1 MAAASTSGQT
11 GLAGFALAE
20 AWRGLA
26 YRVLSSPLSRLR
38 PSGRTPERL
47 LIAPTDLRTADPTA
61 AAEIY
66 AGRFAFG
73 GELADAGGASIF
85 EIDPPSEEWARQLHG
100 FGWLRHLRASDMA
113 LSRPNARA
121 LVADWIRL
129 SAKHPPI
136 ANEPDVLAR
145 RVIAWLAQ
153 TPLLLEGCDEAFYWR
168 FLKALTR
175 QVRQLRRIAP
185 HAPKG
190 LTRLRAL
197 IALSGAALSMNER
210 ERFVRQA
217 VKWLDNELAAQV
229 LPDGG
234 HVSRNP
240 RATLD
245 LLVDLLPL
253 RQAFTARGIQP
264 SPVLLSSVD
273 RMMPM
278 LRFFRHGDGSF
289 ARFNGTGDT
298 QADLVATV
306 LAYDDARGKP
316 FLNAPHSGY
325 QRIVASGSLV
335 IVDTGRPPPIGVSAA
350 AHAGC
355 LSFEFSVGKQPIV
368 VNCGVPHG
376 GNDRLRRLARTT
388 AAHSTATLNDASSCR
403 FLTRPRL
410 SGRLGEVIV
419 SGPETVEADR
429 QEKGGSTA
437 LIASHDGYAARFA
450 VIHQRRLAL
459 AAAGD
464 ELRGEDAFVGRD
476 GRAVNRSNKD
486 SYAIRFHLHP
496 TVSVSHAS
504 ASAPVLLTL
513 PGNEIWEFVADTPDL
528 AVEDGILF
536 SDIRGN
542 RRSHQI
548 VIYGRAQHRPAVAWR
563 FRRIALPDPRPP
575 TRNPS

>member
-26 YRVLSSPLSRLR
+26 YGVLSSPLSRLR

-85 EIDPPSEEWARQLHG
+85 EIVPPSEDWARQLHG

-129 SAKHPPI
+129 QPKHPPI

-197 IALSGAALSMNER
+197 IALSGAALSMNDR
-210 ERFVRQA
+210 ERVVRQA
-217 VKWLDNELAAQV
+217 VKWLDAELSAQV

-234 HVSRNP
+234 HISRNP

-298 QADLVATV
+298 PVDLVATV

-325 QRIVASGSLV
+325 QRIVADGALV
-335 IVDTGRPPPIGVSAA
+335 IMDTGRPPPIGVSAA

-368 VNCGVPHG
+368 VNCGVPHP
-376 GNDRLRRLARTT
+376 GNERLRRLARTT

-429 QEKGGSTA
+429 QEKDGSTA
-437 LIASHDGYAARFA
+437 LIASHDGYAGRFA
-450 VIHQRRLAL
+450 VVHQRRLAL
-459 AAAGD
+459 SAAGD

-486 SYAIRFHLHP
+486 SYTIRFHLHP
-496 TVSVSHAS
+496 TVSVSRAN
-504 ASAPVLLTL
+504 ASAPILLTL

-528 AVEDGILF
+528 ALEDGILF

-563 FRRIALPDPRPP
+563 LRRIALPDPRPP
-575 TRNPS
+575 TR

>member
-11 GLAGFALAE
+11 GLAGFAVAE
-20 AWRGLA
+20 AWRSLLYG
-26 YRVLSSPLSRLR
+26 VVSNPLTRLR
-38 PSGRTPERL
+38 PGRTPDRL

-66 AGRFAFG
+66 AGRFAFN
-73 GELADAGGASIF
+73 GEVGESGGASIF
-85 EIDPPSEEWARQLHG
+85 EVAPPSEEWARQLHS
-100 FGWLRHLRASDMA
+100 FGWLRHLRASDLA

-129 SAKHPPI
+129 QGKHKPI
-136 ANEPDVLAR
+136 AYEADVLAR

-175 QVRQLRRIAP
+175 QVRLLRRVAP

-190 LTRLRAL
+190 LIRLRGL
-197 IALSGAALSMNER
+197 IALAGAALSMNER
-210 ERFVRQA
+210 ERVVRQA
-217 VKWLDNELAAQV
+217 TKWLDAELSAQV

-253 RQAFTARGIQP
+253 RQAFAARGIQP
-264 SPVLLSSVD
+264 TPVLLSSVD

-278 LRFFRHGDGSF
+278 LRFFRHGCGSF

-298 QADLVATV
+298 PGDLLATV

-316 FLNAPHSGY
+316 YLNAPHSGY
-325 QRIVASGSLV
+325 QRMIAGDALV
-335 IVDTGRPPPIGVSAA
+335 IVDTGRPPPIGVSAS

-355 LSFEFSVGKQPIV
+355 LSFEFSTGKQQIV
-368 VNCGVPHG
+368 LNCGIPHA

-388 AAHSTATLNDASSCR
+388 AAHSTATLNESSSCR

-410 SGRLGEVIV
+410 SGRLGEVIIA
-419 SGPETVEADR
+419 GPETVEADR
-429 QEKGGSTA
+429 QQDDGATG
-437 LIASHDGYAARFA
+437 LVASHDGYAARFG

-459 AAAGD
+459 LATGD

-486 SYAIRFHLHP
+486 SYVIRFHLHP
-496 TVSVSHAS
+496 HVTVSREGANV
-504 ASAPVLLTL
+504 PILLTL
-513 PGNEIWEFVADTPDL
+513 PGNEMWEFVADTPDV

-536 SDIRGN
+536 SDSRAN
-542 RRSHQI
+542 RRSRQI

-563 FRRIALPDPRPP
+563 LRRIALAEPRTN
-575 TRNPS
+575 TR